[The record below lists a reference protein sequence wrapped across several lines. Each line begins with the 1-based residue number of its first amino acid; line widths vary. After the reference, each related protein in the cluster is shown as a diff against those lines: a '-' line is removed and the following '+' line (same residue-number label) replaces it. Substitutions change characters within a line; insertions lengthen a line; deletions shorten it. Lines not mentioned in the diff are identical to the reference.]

1 MEKIL
6 VTDETLK
13 LWGVHDTT
21 NKEMLR
27 FLIKDEKS
35 LLEFMEEF
43 YDGDILR
50 NMMAYQKYKRSMNSM
65 TKEEFISSC
74 SDDIQRTLGIVFQEP
89 INPVYTRY
97 MDLYNITYDKL
108 YEKIKEF
115 PNRSFLS
122 LVKSKKSL
130 SNKPKN
136 DNFMLVL

>member
-13 LWGVHDTT
+13 LWGVHDVS

-35 LLEFMEEF
+35 LLEFMKEF

-74 SDDIQRTLGIVFQEP
+74 SNDIQRTLGIVFQEP
-89 INPVYTRY
+89 INPVHTRY
-97 MDLYNITYDKL
+97 MDLYNITYDEL
-108 YEKIKEF
+108 YEKLKEF

-122 LVKSKKSL
+122 LVKSRKSL

-136 DNFMLVL
+136 DNFMLVS

>member
-1 MEKIL
+1 
-6 VTDETLK
+6 
-13 LWGVHDTT
+13 
-21 NKEMLR
+21 
-27 FLIKDEKS
+27 
-35 LLEFMEEF
+35 
-43 YDGDILR
+43 
-50 NMMAYQKYKRSMNSM
+50 MNSM

-108 YEKIKEF
+108 YEKLKEF

-130 SNKPKN
+130 NNKPKN